1 MTLDYVYK
9 KVTKFM
15 AEIQNI
21 NLYEISSSAIRRA
34 NQKRLNSAYRD
45 MDDFRGEIER
55 EMIKEKQRK
64 EAGKDA

>member
-9 KVTKFM
+9 KVTGFM

-21 NLYEISSSAIRRA
+21 NLYEIGSSAIRRA
-34 NQKRLNSAYRD
+34 NQKRLNSAYKN

-55 EMIKEKQRK
+55 EKIKEKQKR
-64 EAGKDA
+64 EGTNE